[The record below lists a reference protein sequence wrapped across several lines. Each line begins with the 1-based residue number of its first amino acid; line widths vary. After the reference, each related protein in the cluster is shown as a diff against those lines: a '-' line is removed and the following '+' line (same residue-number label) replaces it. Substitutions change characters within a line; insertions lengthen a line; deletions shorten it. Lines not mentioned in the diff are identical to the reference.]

1 MSTMTPSQ
9 QAALTARGNV
19 LVVAGA
25 GTGKTHTL
33 IERCC
38 SLLLEENCSLDEILM
53 VTFTD
58 AAAAEMRKR
67 IRARLAE
74 KMSQSTDA
82 RLVQHLEEQIALL
95 DTAYISTL
103 HSFCLRLVR
112 DHFHD
117 ERLQLDPEFTILT
130 EEQVHLLRNKTLD
143 DLLESHYGGGS
154 DDARAF
160 RKFLTE
166 QVSGNEAKVRE
177 LVWQL
182 HRYSRSLADPV
193 TWFEKQLTVFAQSEP
208 LQWRAWFKSGFIE
221 WRAQWTRAL
230 QSFSE
235 TPNVAD
241 CLKALAA
248 VKGDASLEEI
258 GQALQKIDEIFS
270 ADWPRGTKGTVRK
283 KIEDFFSD
291 TAFLRSLLP
300 GENGEDPLAQD
311 WEWSRG
317 HMRTLLRL
325 TREFGDLFDAAKRE
339 AGGVD
344 FADLEQ
350 FALRLLW
357 DAGTGDAT
365 ALAREWQQR
374 FKFVFVDEYQDINE
388 AQDTI
393 LRALSREGAGANRFL
408 VGDVKQSIYRFRLAD
423 PKIFQAYKK
432 LWSENSPPSP
442 PRSGGLELLGK
453 QRKES
458 AESGGPRGP
467 SEAGASE
474 SLGRGEVVLRVQGEN
489 TSAGQTIPL
498 SHNFRSHE
506 SVLDFVNSF
515 FSAFMREHTGGVT
528 YDEDARLIFG
538 APEERIRFS
547 RKASPSPQVEIHI
560 RTKDDGAMEPN
571 ANGEAEA
578 ATPDYVDLD
587 ATEKEARLVA
597 LQLKKL
603 RQEKLQVWDDEKKIS
618 RAVEWRDM
626 VVLLRSPRN
635 KAEIFAREFNR
646 VGVPLHV
653 KRESFYSV
661 TEISDLISLLQ
672 LLDNPMQD
680 LPLLAV
686 LRSPLVGMSV
696 DELAMIRAG
705 QHDDRFWAAMFKF
718 STTPP
723 QFSGAAGEIAAAARP
738 KLKAFLTSLDLWRR
752 HARQG
757 ALSNCMR
764 AILDETHYE
773 SLILAQERGEER
785 LANVNRLLRLMRQ
798 FDPYQRQGL
807 LRFLRFVEAQRDAEA
822 EEQPASSAT
831 ADAVRLLSIHQS
843 KGLEF
848 PVVAVADV
856 AKGFNLRDLHD
867 DILLDS
873 EYGLCPRIAPPNI
886 NARYPS
892 LPYWLARQ
900 RQKRELLGE
909 ELRLLYVAMTRARD
923 RLLLVG
929 SVTAKQFETR
939 WRSGNEAKATTPL
952 SARNYADWLALWFAE
967 NCPAAEGDSGE
978 TDKCRWTL
986 HADASLVD
994 GADVA
999 ESATLKTTVH
1009 LNKNETERLRK
1020 KLSAKYSF
1028 AAATKE
1034 PAKTSV
1040 SALRRRAMEMLEQE
1054 ESVEFF
1060 RPRNRASKAKIQDA
1074 GENAAPKKSSADVG
1088 TVYHRFLERVSF
1100 EQLGGV
1106 GELRAEA
1113 ERMVAEGVLSQEEIG
1128 WLNFNSLLDFWRSDF
1143 GKRILANK
1151 QNARRELAFTAR
1163 FSPTELSGE
1172 SKAIAQMESEFVVVQ
1187 GVADVAVILPK
1198 EIWLLDFKTDR
1209 VTANDLK
1216 DKTEMYRPQLNLY
1229 ARALERI
1236 YGKPVTERWLHFLAC
1251 GATVPLSPGSAGVTP
1266 AGRPRSQEELF

>member
-1 MSTMTPSQ
+1 MNVMTPSQ

-19 LVVAGA
+19 LVMAGA

-74 KMSQSTDA
+74 KVSQSTDA
-82 RLVQHLEEQIALL
+82 RLIQHLEEQIALL

-117 ERLQLDPEFTILT
+117 NHLRLDPEFTVLS
-130 EEQVHLLRNKTLD
+130 EEQVHLLRNNTLD
-143 DLLESHYGGGS
+143 ALLESHYGGNS
-154 DDARAF
+154 EVARAF
-160 RKFLTE
+160 RQFLAE
-166 QVSGNEAKVRE
+166 QVSGNETKVRD
-177 LVWQL
+177 LIWQL
-182 HRYSRSLADPV
+182 HRYSRSLADPAV
-193 TWFEKQLTVFAQSEP
+193 WLEKQLAIFAAPEP
-208 LQWRAWFKSGFIE
+208 VQWREWFRSGFYE
-221 WRAQWTRAL
+221 WREQWGRSL
-230 QSFSE
+230 QEFSAS
-235 TPNVAD
+235 TNVAD
-241 CLKALAA
+241 CQKALAA
-248 VKGDASLEEI
+248 VKPGASTEEI
-258 GQALQKIDEIFS
+258 GVALRKIHEAFS
-270 ADWPRGTKGTVRK
+270 SKWPRGTVKTVRDK
-283 KIEDFFSD
+283 LKEFFSD
-291 TAFLRSLLP
+291 AAFLRSLLP
-300 GENGEDPLAQD
+300 GDDGEDPLKQD
-311 WEWSRG
+311 WDWSRG
-317 HMRTLLRL
+317 HVQTLLRL
-325 TREFGDLFDAAKRE
+325 TREFGDLFDEAKRE

-357 DAGTGDAT
+357 DAKASGPTL
-365 ALAREWQQR
+365 LAQEWQHR

-388 AQDTI
+388 AQDAI
-393 LRALSREGAGANRFL
+393 LRAVSREGDQANRFL

-432 LWSENSPPSP
+432 LWSENSPQPVSRIEPLDRSRRREEADGVIQKNP
-442 PRSGGLELLGK
+442 PPYVGGY
-453 QRKES
+453 R
-458 AESGGPRGP
+458 AE
-467 SEAGASE
+467 
-474 SLGRGEVVLRVQGEN
+474 EN
-489 TSAGQTIPL
+489 TTAGRTIPL

-528 YDEDARLIFG
+528 YDDDARLIFG
-538 APEERIRFS
+538 APETRARSS
-547 RKASPSPQVEIHI
+547 RQENASPRVEIHI
-560 RTKDDGAMEPN
+560 RTKTKDDGALESN
-571 ANGEAEA
+571 GNGESETP
-578 ATPDYVDLD
+578 ATEFVDLD

-603 RQEKLQVWDDEKKIS
+603 RQEKLQIWDDEKKIS
-618 RAVEWRDM
+618 RPVEWRDM

-646 VGVPLHV
+646 VGMPLHV
-653 KRESFYSV
+653 KRESFYSA

-686 LRSPLVGMSV
+686 LRSPLVGLSV
-696 DELAMIRAG
+696 DELALIRAG

-718 STTPP
+718 AAAPP
-723 QFSGAAGEIAAAARP
+723 QFSDAAEEIAAAARP
-738 KLKAFLTSLDLWRR
+738 KLKAFLTSFDLWRR

-773 SLILAQERGEER
+773 SLVLAQERGEER

-822 EEQPASSAT
+822 EEQPASSVA

-848 PVVAVADV
+848 PVVAVADF
-856 AKGFNLRDLHD
+856 AKGFNFADLHA

-873 EYGLCPRIAPPNI
+873 EFGLCPKIAPPNM

-929 SVTAKQFETR
+929 SVTEKQFEAR
-939 WRSGNEAKATTPL
+939 WRNNGEVNATAPL
-952 SARNYADWLALWFAE
+952 RARSYADWLAQWFAE
-967 NCPAAEGDSGE
+967 NCGAAEGNCGE
-978 TDKCRWTL
+978 SKDCRWIL
-986 HADASLVD
+986 HDDASLVD
-994 GADVA
+994 AANAAEGAKI
-999 ESATLKTTVH
+999 ETIVH
-1009 LNKNETERLRK
+1009 LNKNDTERLRK
-1020 KLSAKYSF
+1020 KLSATYSF
-1028 AAATKE
+1028 AAATEE

-1040 SALRRRAMEMLEQE
+1040 SALRRRAMETLEQE
-1054 ESVEFF
+1054 ETVEFF
-1060 RPRNRASKAKIQDA
+1060 RPRNRVPGLATSET
-1074 GENAAPKKSSADVG
+1074 GEIVPKKSSADVG
-1088 TVYHRFLERVSF
+1088 TAHHRFLEQVSF
-1100 EQLGGV
+1100 EKLGGV
-1106 GELRAEA
+1106 GDLRAEA
-1113 ERMVAEGVLSQEEIG
+1113 ERMVTEGILSREQAD
-1128 WLNFNSLLDFWRSDF
+1128 WLKFDSLLDFWRSDF
-1143 GKRILANK
+1143 GQRILANK
-1151 QNARRELAFTAR
+1151 QNVRRELAFTAR
-1163 FSPTELSGE
+1163 FSPVELQQGSNL
-1172 SKAIAQMESEFVVVQ
+1172 AIAQEMENEFVVVQ
-1187 GVADVAVILPK
+1187 GVADVAVFLPK
-1198 EIWLLDFKTDR
+1198 EIWLLDFKTDH
-1209 VTANDLK
+1209 VNSNGVKAK
-1216 DKTEMYRPQLNLY
+1216 AAMYEPQLNLY
-1229 ARALERI
+1229 AQALERI

-1251 GATVPLSPGSAGVTP
+1251 GITVPV
-1266 AGRPRSQEELF
+1266 

>member
-9 QAALTARGNV
+9 HVALTARGNV

-74 KMSQSTDA
+74 KISESTDP
-82 RLVQHLEEQIALL
+82 RLIQRLEEQIALL

-117 ERLQLDPEFTILT
+117 SSLRLDPEFAVLT
-130 EEQVHLLRNKTLD
+130 EEQVHVLRNNTLD
-143 DLLESHYGGGS
+143 ALLESHYGGGS
-154 DDARAF
+154 EDARAF
-160 RKFLTE
+160 REFLTE
-166 QVSGNEAKVRE
+166 QVSGNEAKVRD
-177 LVWQL
+177 LIWQL

-193 TWFEKQLTVFAQSEP
+193 SWFEKQLAMFAESDP
-208 LQWRAWFKSGFIE
+208 RQWREWFKIGFLE
-221 WRAQWTRAL
+221 WREQWTPAL
-230 QSFSE
+230 EIYSA
-235 TPNVAD
+235 TANVAD

-248 VKGDASLEEI
+248 VKSDASVQEI
-258 GQALQKIDEIFS
+258 AQALQKIDDAFS
-270 ADWPRGTKGTVRK
+270 AKWVRGTVGTVRK

-291 TAFLRSLLP
+291 AAFFRSLLP
-300 GENGEDPLAQD
+300 GDNSEDPLKQD
-311 WEWSRG
+311 WDWSRG
-317 HMRTLLRL
+317 HMQTLLRL
-325 TREFGDLFDAAKRE
+325 TREFGDLFDEAKRE

-357 DAGTGDAT
+357 DTKIDDAT
-365 ALAREWQQR
+365 PLAREWQHH

-393 LRALSREGAGANRFL
+393 LRAVSREGDQANRFL

-432 LWSENSPPSP
+432 LWSEN
-442 PRSGGLELLGK
+442 K
-453 QRKES
+453 I
-458 AESGGPRGP
+458 
-467 SEAGASE
+467 
-474 SLGRGEVVLRVQGEN
+474 
-489 TSAGQTIPL
+489 AGQTIPL

-506 SVLDFVNSF
+506 SILDFVNSF
-515 FSAFMREHTGGVT
+515 FSVFMREHTGGVA

-538 APEERIRFS
+538 APKERLRFS
-547 RKASPSPQVEIHI
+547 RKENDSPQVEIHI
-560 RTKDDGAMEPN
+560 RTKTKDDGPVESNGNTESEASAMEF
-571 ANGEAEA
+571 
-578 ATPDYVDLD
+578 VDLD

-603 RQEKLQVWDDEKKIS
+603 RHEKLHIWDDEKEVS

-646 VGVPLHV
+646 VGVPLQV
-653 KRESFYSV
+653 KRESFYSA

-686 LRSPLVGMSV
+686 LRSPLVGLSV

-718 STTPP
+718 ASAPA
-723 QFSGAAGEIAAAARP
+723 QFSGAAGEIAATARP
-738 KLKAFLTSLDLWRR
+738 KLKRFLTSFELWRR

-757 ALSNCMR
+757 ALSNCLR

-773 SLILAQERGEER
+773 SLVLAQKRGEER

-822 EEQPASSAT
+822 EEEPASSSA

-848 PVVAVADV
+848 PVVAVADF
-856 AKGFNLRDLHD
+856 AKGFNFSDLHA

-873 EYGLCPRIAPPNI
+873 EFGLCPRIAPPNI

-929 SVTAKQFETR
+929 SVTEKQFETR
-939 WRSGNEAKATTPL
+939 WRSTSENGEAPPRQVRSYT
-952 SARNYADWLALWFAE
+952 DWLSLWFAE
-967 NCPAAEGDSGE
+967 NCGVTEGNSGE
-978 TDKCRWTL
+978 SRDCRWIL
-986 HADASLVD
+986 HDDESLVD
-994 GADVA
+994 GVNAA
-999 ESATLKTTVH
+999 ENAGAKAVIY

-1020 KLSAKYSF
+1020 KLSATYLF
-1028 AAATKE
+1028 DAATEE

-1040 SALRRRAMEMLEQE
+1040 SALRRRAMETLEQE
-1054 ESVEFF
+1054 EMVEIF
-1060 RPRNRASKAKIQDA
+1060 RSRGQTSKRSTRSA
-1074 GENAAPKKSSADVG
+1074 GESAPKKSSADVG
-1088 TVYHRFLERVSF
+1088 TAHHRFLERVSF
-1100 EQLGGV
+1100 EKLGGMA
-1106 GELRAEA
+1106 ELRAEA
-1113 ERMVAEGVLSQEEIG
+1113 ERMVKEGILLPEELD
-1128 WLNFNSLLDFWRSDF
+1128 WLNFKSLLDFWRSDF
-1143 GKRILANK
+1143 GKRVLANK
-1151 QNARRELAFTAR
+1151 QNVRRELAFTAR
-1163 FSPTELSGE
+1163 FSPAELLAG
-1172 SKAIAQMESEFVVVQ
+1172 SKAAIPKEMENEFVIVQ

-1209 VTANDLK
+1209 VTASEVAGKVELYK
-1216 DKTEMYRPQLNLY
+1216 PQLNLY
-1229 ARALERI
+1229 AQALERI
-1236 YGKPVTERWLHFLAC
+1236 YAKPVTERWLHFLTC
-1251 GATVPLSPGSAGVTP
+1251 GATMPV
-1266 AGRPRSQEELF
+1266 

>member
-1 MSTMTPSQ
+1 MSTMMPSQ

-74 KMSQSTDA
+74 KILESTDA
-82 RLVQHLEEQIALL
+82 RLTQHLEEQIALL

-117 ERLQLDPEFTILT
+117 DRLRLDPEFAVLT
-130 EEQVHLLRNKTLD
+130 EEQVHLLRSNTLD
-143 DLLESHYGGGS
+143 ALLESHYGGGS
-154 DDARAF
+154 EDARAF
-160 RKFLTE
+160 RAFLTE
-166 QVSGNEAKVRE
+166 QVSGNETRIRE
-177 LVWQL
+177 LIWQL

-193 TWFEKQLTVFAQSEP
+193 AWFEKQLAMFGEP
-208 LQWRAWFKSGFIE
+208 EPHQWREWFKIGFHE
-221 WRAQWTRAL
+221 WREQWSPVL
-230 QSFSE
+230 QEFSG
-235 TPNVAD
+235 TANVAD

-248 VKGDASLEEI
+248 IKRDPSTEEI
-258 GQALQKIDEIFS
+258 GEALRKIDEAFT
-270 ADWPRGTKGTVRK
+270 AKWARGTVGTVRK
-283 KIEDFFSD
+283 KIEDFFSN

-300 GENGEDPLAQD
+300 SEDSEDPLKQD

-317 HMRTLLRL
+317 HMQTLLRL
-325 TREFGDLFDAAKRE
+325 TREFGDSFDEAKRE

-357 DAGTGDAT
+357 DPKANSAT
-365 ALAREWQQR
+365 PLAREWQDR

-393 LRALSREGAGANRFL
+393 LRAVSREGDGANRFL

-432 LWSENSPPSP
+432 LWSEN
-442 PRSGGLELLGK
+442 
-453 QRKES
+453 
-458 AESGGPRGP
+458 
-467 SEAGASE
+467 
-474 SLGRGEVVLRVQGEN
+474 N
-489 TSAGQTIPL
+489 TTGQTIPL

-515 FSAFMREHTGGVT
+515 FSVFMREHTGGVT

-538 APEERIRFS
+538 APDARVRFS
-547 RKASPSPQVEIHI
+547 RAANSSPQVEIHI
-560 RTKDDGAMEPN
+560 RTKTKDDGMVESN
-571 ANGEAEA
+571 GNGESEA
-578 ATPDYVDLD
+578 STTEFVDLD

-603 RQEKLQVWDDEKKIS
+603 RQEKLQVWDDEKEIS

-653 KRESFYSV
+653 KRESFYSA

-686 LRSPLVGMSV
+686 LRSPLVGLAV

-705 QHDDRFWAAMFKF
+705 QHDDRFWTAMLKF
-718 STTPP
+718 GATPP
-723 QFSGAAGEIAAAARP
+723 QVSGAAGEIVAAAGP
-738 KLKAFLTSLDLWRR
+738 KLKAFLTSFDLWRR

-757 ALSNCMR
+757 ALSNCIR

-773 SLILAQERGEER
+773 SLVLAQERGEER

-822 EEQPASSAT
+822 EEEPASSAS

-848 PVVAVADV
+848 PVVAVADF
-856 AKGFNLRDLHD
+856 AKGFNFSDLRE
-867 DILLDS
+867 DILLD
-873 EYGLCPRIAPPNI
+873 EEFGLCPKIAPPNI

-929 SVTAKQFETR
+929 SVTQKQFETR
-939 WRSGNEAKATTPL
+939 WRNGGEVNATTPL
-952 SARNYADWLALWFAE
+952 QARSYADWLALWFAE
-967 NCPAAEGDSGE
+967 NCAAAEGNCGE
-978 TDKCRWTL
+978 AKDCRWIL
-986 HADASLVD
+986 HDDASLVD
-994 GADVA
+994 GANAA
-999 ESATLKTTVH
+999 ESTKLKTIVH

-1028 AAATKE
+1028 TLATNE

-1040 SALRRRAMEMLEQE
+1040 STLRRRAMETLEQE
-1054 ESVEFF
+1054 ETVVLF
-1060 RPRNRASKAKIQDA
+1060 RPRSRTSKSRIQSA
-1074 GENAAPKKSSADVG
+1074 GENAVAKKSGADVG
-1088 TVYHRFLERVSF
+1088 TVYHRFLERLSF
-1100 EQLGGV
+1100 ERLGGV

-1113 ERMVAEGVLSQEEIG
+1113 ERMVSEGVLSREEVD
-1128 WLNFNSLLDFWRSDF
+1128 WLNFNLLLDFWRSDF

-1151 QNARRELAFTAR
+1151 QNVRRELAFTAR
-1163 FSPTELSGE
+1163 FSPAELSIE
-1172 SKAIAQMESEFVVVQ
+1172 PKSTISEMENEFVVVQ
-1187 GVADVAVILPK
+1187 GVADVAVVLPK

-1209 VTANDLK
+1209 VTAKDLEEK
-1216 DKTEMYRPQLNLY
+1216 AEMYRPQLNLY

-1251 GATVPLSPGSAGVTP
+1251 GATVPV
-1266 AGRPRSQEELF
+1266 

>member
-9 QAALTARGNV
+9 QAALSARGNV

-74 KMSQSTDA
+74 KMSQSTGA
-82 RLVQHLEEQIALL
+82 RLTQHLEEQIALL
-95 DTAYISTL
+95 DTACISTL

-117 ERLQLDPEFTILT
+117 DRLRLDPEFSVLA
-130 EEQVHLLRNKTLD
+130 EEQVHLLRNNTLD
-143 DLLESHYGGGS
+143 ALLESHYGGGS
-154 DDARAF
+154 EDARAF
-160 RKFLTE
+160 RQFLTE
-166 QVSGNEAKVRE
+166 QVSGNETRIRE
-177 LVWQL
+177 LIWQL
-182 HRYSRSLADPV
+182 HRYSRSLSDPAA
-193 TWFEKQLTVFAQSEP
+193 WFEKQLAMFAAPEP
-208 LQWRAWFKSGFIE
+208 LQWREWFKIGFRE
-221 WRAQWTRAL
+221 WRDQWSRPL
-230 QSFSE
+230 QAFAE
-235 TPNVAD
+235 TANVAD
-241 CLKALAA
+241 CLKALAS
-248 VKGDASLEEI
+248 VKSNASVEEI
-258 GQALQKIDEIFS
+258 GQALQKIDEAFS
-270 ADWPRGTKGTVRK
+270 AKWARGTVGTVRDNIK
-283 KIEDFFSD
+283 EFFSD
-291 TAFLRSLLP
+291 TAFLRSLMP
-300 GENGEDPLAQD
+300 GDNGDDPLKQD
-311 WEWSRG
+311 WDWSRG
-317 HMRTLLRL
+317 HMQTLLRL
-325 TREFGDLFDAAKRE
+325 TREFGDSFDEAKRE

-357 DAGTGDAT
+357 DAKANAAT
-365 ALAREWQQR
+365 PLAREWQRR

-393 LRALSREGAGANRFL
+393 LRAVSREGEQANRFL

-432 LWSENSPPSP
+432 LWSGNAPHPVAPVRSLNQSEPETPSPSP
-442 PRSGGLELLGK
+442 PRSGGE
-453 QRKES
+453 
-458 AESGGPRGP
+458 
-467 SEAGASE
+467 
-474 SLGRGEVVLRVQGEN
+474 GRGEVALRVHGEN
-489 TSAGQTIPL
+489 KTAGRTIPL

-515 FSAFMREHTGGVT
+515 FSLFMREHTGGVA
-528 YDEDARLIFG
+528 YDEDARLVFG
-538 APEERIRFS
+538 APESRVRFGRAANS
-547 RKASPSPQVEIHI
+547 SPQVEIHI
-560 RTKDDGAMEPN
+560 RAKTKDDGAAESNGTGEPD
-571 ANGEAEA
+571 ASEF
-578 ATPDYVDLD
+578 VDLD

-603 RQEKLQVWDDEKKIS
+603 RHDQLPVWDDEKKIF

-653 KRESFYSV
+653 KRESFYSA

-686 LRSPLVGMSV
+686 LRSPLVGLSV

-705 QHDDRFWAAMFKF
+705 QHDDRFWTAMLKF
-718 STTPP
+718 GASPP
-723 QFSGAAGEIAAAARP
+723 RFPGAAGEIAAAAHP
-738 KLKAFLTSLDLWRR
+738 KLKAFLTSFDLWRR

-757 ALSNCMR
+757 ALSNCLR

-822 EEQPASSAT
+822 EEQPASSDS

-848 PVVAVADV
+848 PVVVVADFS
-856 AKGFNLRDLHD
+856 KGFNFADLRA

-873 EYGLCPRIAPPNI
+873 EFGLCPRIAPPDI
-886 NARYPS
+886 NARYQS

-939 WRSGNEAKATTPL
+939 WRNGGEMKSTPPPP
-952 SARNYADWLALWFAE
+952 ARSYADWLALWFAE
-967 NCPAAEGDSGE
+967 NCASAEGIFGE
-978 TDKCRWTL
+978 ARDCRWFL
-986 HADASLVD
+986 HDDASLVD
-994 GADVA
+994 AA
-999 ESATLKTTVH
+999 SNSESAGLKTIVR

-1020 KLSAKYSF
+1020 KLSATYPF
-1028 AAATKE
+1028 APAAKE
-1034 PAKTSV
+1034 PAKTTV
-1040 SALRRRAMEMLEQE
+1040 SALRRRAMETLEQE
-1054 ESVEFF
+1054 ETVEFF
-1060 RPRNRASKAKIQDA
+1060 QPRNRKSKSIA
-1074 GENAAPKKSSADVG
+1074 ESAPKKSSANVG
-1088 TVYHRFLERVSF
+1088 TAHHRFLEQVSF

-1106 GELRAEA
+1106 SELRAEA
-1113 ERMVAEGVLSQEEIG
+1113 ERMVKEGTLSREQAD

-1143 GKRILANK
+1143 GKRILANQ
-1151 QNARRELAFTAR
+1151 QNVRRELAFTAR
-1163 FSPTELSGE
+1163 FSPAELSAE
-1172 SKAIAQMESEFVVVQ
+1172 LKAAAPKEMENEFVVVQ

-1209 VTANDLK
+1209 VMAGEVAGK
-1216 DKTEMYRPQLNLY
+1216 AEMYKPQLNLY

-1251 GATVPLSPGSAGVTP
+1251 GVTAPLQYSEPVPPRPSTSGESEP
-1266 AGRPRSQEELF
+1266 A

>member
-19 LVVAGA
+19 LVMAGA

-67 IRARLAE
+67 IHARLAE
-74 KMSQSTDA
+74 KVLQSSDP
-82 RLVQHLEEQIALL
+82 RLIQHLEEQIALL

-117 ERLQLDPEFTILT
+117 ERLRLDPEFAVLT
-130 EEQVHLLRNKTLD
+130 EEQVHLLRNNTLD
-143 DLLESHYGGGS
+143 ALLESHYGGGS

-166 QVSGNEAKVRE
+166 QVSGNETKVRE
-177 LVWQL
+177 LIWQL
-182 HRYSRSLADPV
+182 HCYSRSLADPAA
-193 TWFEKQLTVFAQSEP
+193 WFEKQLATLADSAP
-208 LQWRAWFKSGFIE
+208 IQWREWLKTGFCE
-221 WRAQWTRAL
+221 WREQWTREL
-230 QSFSE
+230 RVFSE

-248 VKGDASLEEI
+248 VKSKASSVEI
-258 GQALQKIDEIFS
+258 AEALRKVQEAFASKW
-270 ADWPRGTKGTVRK
+270 ARGTVGTVRE
-283 KIEDFFSD
+283 KIADFFSD
-291 TAFLRSLLP
+291 AAFLQSLLP
-300 GENGEDPLAQD
+300 GDNGEDPLAQD

-317 HMRTLLRL
+317 HMQTLLRL
-325 TREFGDLFDAAKRE
+325 TSEFGDSFDEAKRE

-357 DAGTGDAT
+357 DTQAKSAT
-365 ALAREWQQR
+365 PLAREWQAR

-393 LRALSREGAGANRFL
+393 LRAVSREGEQANRFL

-432 LWSENSPPSP
+432 LWSENK
-442 PRSGGLELLGK
+442 SG
-453 QRKES
+453 
-458 AESGGPRGP
+458 
-467 SEAGASE
+467 
-474 SLGRGEVVLRVQGEN
+474 
-489 TSAGQTIPL
+489 GQTIPL

-515 FSAFMREHTGGVT
+515 FSLFMRQHTGGVA
-528 YDEDARLIFG
+528 YDADAQLIFG
-538 APEERIRFS
+538 APEQRARFS
-547 RKASPSPQVEIHI
+547 RKTSHSPQVEIHI
-560 RTKDDGAMEPN
+560 RTKTKDDGAVEPN
-571 ANGEAEA
+571 GNGESESPSAEII
-578 ATPDYVDLD
+578 DLD

-603 RQEKLQVWDDEKKIS
+603 RREKLEVWDDDKKIS

-646 VGVPLHV
+646 IGVPLHV
-653 KRESFYSV
+653 KRESFYSA
-661 TEISDLISLLQ
+661 TEISDLLSLLQ

-686 LRSPLVGMSV
+686 LRSPLVGLSV

-705 QHDDRFWAAMFKF
+705 QHDDRFWTATLKFAA
-718 STTPP
+718 TPP
-723 QFSGAAGEIAAAARP
+723 QFSGTAGEIAAAARLR
-738 KLKAFLTSLDLWRR
+738 LKAFLTSFDSWRR

-822 EEQPASSAT
+822 EEEPASLA

-848 PVVAVADV
+848 PVVAVADFGK
-856 AKGFNLRDLHD
+856 AFNFSDLRA
-867 DILLDS
+867 DILLDA

-929 SVTAKQFETR
+929 SVTAKQFESR
-939 WRSGNEAKATTPL
+939 WRLENEIKTNATL
-952 SARNYADWLALWFAE
+952 AARSYADWLAAWFSK
-967 NCPAAEGDSGE
+967 NCAMTAAGSDSGE
-978 TDKCRWTL
+978 TQDCRWVL
-986 HADASLVD
+986 HDDTSLAGEVTA
-994 GADVA
+994 G
-999 ESATLKTTVH
+999 ENGKTKAVVH
-1009 LNKNETERLRK
+1009 LNKTETERLRK
-1020 KLSAKYSF
+1020 KLSANYSF
-1028 AAATKE
+1028 AAATDE

-1040 SALRRRAMEMLEQE
+1040 SVLRRRAMEVLEQE
-1054 ESVEFF
+1054 ETVEFF
-1060 RPRNRASKAKIQDA
+1060 RPRTGKVKARK
-1074 GENAAPKKSSADVG
+1074 GSESAPDKKSSADIG
-1088 TVYHRFLERVSF
+1088 TVHHRFLERVDFDKLS
-1100 EQLGGV
+1100 GA

-1113 ERMVAEGVLSQEEIG
+1113 ERMVREGVLLAEEID
-1128 WLNFNSLLDFWRSDF
+1128 WLNFDSLLQFWQSDL
-1143 GKRILANK
+1143 GKRIQANR
-1151 QNARRELAFTAR
+1151 QYVRRELAFTAR
-1163 FSPTELSGE
+1163 FSPAELSPLA
-1172 SKAIAQMESEFVVVQ
+1172 KTAIPKEMENEFVVVQ
-1187 GVADVAVILPK
+1187 GVADVAIILPK

-1209 VTANDLK
+1209 VTAKELAA
-1216 DKTEMYRPQLNLY
+1216 KTEIYKPQLDLY

-1236 YGKPVTERWLHFLAC
+1236 YRRPVTERHLRFLSC
-1251 GATVPLSPGSAGVTP
+1251 GITVPVH
-1266 AGRPRSQEELF
+1266 

>member
-1 MSTMTPSQ
+1 MSEMTASQ

-67 IRARLAE
+67 IRARLGEKIAE
-74 KMSQSTDA
+74 SADLQ
-82 RLVQHLEEQIALL
+82 LVQHLEEQIALL

-112 DHFHD
+112 EHFHD
-117 ERLQLDPEFTILT
+117 EHLRLDPEFAVLT
-130 EEQVHLLRNKTLD
+130 EEQVHLLRNNTLD
-143 DLLESHYGGGS
+143 ALLESHYGGTS
-154 DDARAF
+154 EDARAF
-160 RKFLTE
+160 RQFLTE
-166 QVSGNEAKVRE
+166 QVSGNEAKIRD
-177 LVWQL
+177 LIWQL
-182 HRYSRSLADPV
+182 HRYSRSLADPNA
-193 TWFEKQLTVFAQSEP
+193 WFEKQLATFAELEP
-208 LQWRAWFKSGFIE
+208 RQWREWFKIGFDE
-221 WRAQWTRAL
+221 WREHWTPAL
-230 QSFSE
+230 EVYSA
-235 TPNVAD
+235 TVNVAD
-241 CLKALAA
+241 CMKALAA
-248 VKGDASLEEI
+248 VKKGGSLEDI
-258 GQALQKIDEIFS
+258 GQALEKIDEAFS
-270 ADWPRGTKGTVRK
+270 ADWVRGTIGTVRK
-283 KIEDFFSD
+283 KIDDFFSD
-291 TAFLRSLLP
+291 AAFLRSLLR
-300 GENGEDPLAQD
+300 GDNGEDPLKQD
-311 WEWSRG
+311 WDWSRG
-317 HMRTLLRL
+317 HMQTLLRL
-325 TREFGDLFDAAKRE
+325 TREFGDSFDEAKRE

-350 FALRLLW
+350 FDLRLLW
-357 DAGTGDAT
+357 DAGAGAAT
-365 ALAREWQQR
+365 PLAREWQQR

-393 LRALSREGAGANRFL
+393 LRAVSREGGQANRFL

-423 PKIFQAYKK
+423 PKFFQAYKK
-432 LWSENSPPSP
+432 LWSEN
-442 PRSGGLELLGK
+442 K
-453 QRKES
+453 
-458 AESGGPRGP
+458 
-467 SEAGASE
+467 
-474 SLGRGEVVLRVQGEN
+474 
-489 TSAGQTIPL
+489 TAGQTIPL

-515 FSAFMREHTGGVT
+515 FTLFMREHTGGVT

-538 APEERIRFS
+538 APDTRTRFS
-547 RKASPSPQVEIHI
+547 RKESASPRVEIHI
-560 RTKDDGAMEPN
+560 RTKTKEDGQIE
-571 ANGEAEA
+571 ANGNGESE
-578 ATPDYVDLD
+578 TSELIDLD

-603 RQEKLQVWDDEKKIS
+603 RHGKLQIWDDDKEIARS
-618 RAVEWRDM
+618 VEWRDM

-653 KRESFYSV
+653 KRDSFYSA
-661 TEISDLISLLQ
+661 TEISDLISLLE

-686 LRSPLVGMSV
+686 LRSPLVGLSV

-718 STTPP
+718 ASAAPR
-723 QFSGAAGEIAAAARP
+723 FSGPAGEIAAAARP
-738 KLKAFLTSLDLWRR
+738 KLKAFLTSFELWRR

-773 SLILAQERGEER
+773 SLVLAQERGEER

-822 EEQPASSAT
+822 EEEPASSSGV
-831 ADAVRLLSIHQS
+831 DAVRLLSIHQS

-848 PVVAVADV
+848 PVVAVADF
-856 AKGFNLRDLHD
+856 AKGFNFSDLRA

-873 EYGLCPRIAPPNI
+873 EFGLCPRIAPPNI

-929 SVTAKQFETR
+929 SVTEKQFETR
-939 WRSGNEAKATTPL
+939 WRKAGENGET
-952 SARNYADWLALWFAE
+952 SRFQVRSYADWLALWFAE
-967 NCPAAEGDSGE
+967 NCSATEGTSGE
-978 TDKCRWTL
+978 SKDCRWIL
-986 HADASLVD
+986 HDDASLVEAVNTSENV
-994 GADVA
+994 GAQAV
-999 ESATLKTTVH
+999 VH

-1020 KLSAKYSF
+1020 KLSATYSF
-1028 AAATKE
+1028 QAATNE

-1040 SALRRRAMEMLEQE
+1040 SALRRRAMETVEHE
-1054 ESVEFF
+1054 ETVEIF
-1060 RPRNRASKAKIQDA
+1060 RLRDRTLNLAERNFEKS
-1074 GENAAPKKSSADVG
+1074 APKKSSADVG
-1088 TVYHRFLERVSF
+1088 TVYHRFFERVSF
-1100 EQLGGV
+1100 EKLGGV
-1106 GELRAEA
+1106 AELRGEA
-1113 ERMVAEGVLSQEEIG
+1113 ERMVKEGILLEQEVG

-1151 QNARRELAFTAR
+1151 QNVRRELAFTAR
-1163 FSPTELSGE
+1163 FSPAELAAE
-1172 SKAIAQMESEFVVVQ
+1172 SKAVLLKEMENEFVIVQ
-1187 GVADVAVILPK
+1187 GVADVVVILPK

-1209 VTANDLK
+1209 VALNDLEA
-1216 DKTEMYRPQLNLY
+1216 KTKLYKPQLNLY
-1229 ARALERI
+1229 ALALERI
-1236 YGKPVTERWLHFLAC
+1236 YGKPVTERRLHFLAC
-1251 GATVPLSPGSAGVTP
+1251 GETVPI
-1266 AGRPRSQEELF
+1266 